1 VKIIRIAA
9 VLLAMATVVS
19 GCKTGY
25 SWRPG
30 VPAEKRTLSVPTF
43 RNESDLTEF
52 GSIATRQLLREIQ
65 REGTFAVKTNGD
77 AALEVQG
84 VVKRVGANNSGY
96 DRRGGLRFSSY
107 SASCEVEI
115 SVIDKISGKVL
126 IDARTFEGRATFA
139 VREDFATS
147 LREASGAMAEDLAR
161 QVVDAVLGL
170 KW

>member
-1 VKIIRIAA
+1 MKIIRIAA

-65 REGTFAVKTNGD
+65 REGTFAVKTHGD
-77 AALEVQG
+77 AALEVLG
-84 VVKRVGANNSGY
+84 VVKKAGGYNSGY

-115 SVIDKISGKVL
+115 SVIDKTSGKVL

-139 VREDFATS
+139 AREDYSTA
-147 LREASGAMAEDLAR
+147 LRDASGAMAEDLAR
-161 QVVDAVLGL
+161 QVMDAVLGL

>member
-1 VKIIRIAA
+1 
-9 VLLAMATVVS
+9 M
-19 GCKTGY
+19 
-25 SWRPG
+25 
-30 VPAEKRTLSVPTF
+30 PAEKRTLSVPTF

-84 VVKRVGANNSGY
+84 VVKRAGGHNSGY

-115 SVIDKISGKVL
+115 SVIDKTSGKVL

-139 VREDFATS
+139 AREDYSTA
-147 LREASGAMAEDLAR
+147 LRDASGAMAEDLAR
-161 QVVDAVLGL
+161 QVMDAVLGL